1 MPLWSATLE
10 NFAPNK
16 LYFKVRPLVDNV
28 CTTDAYVATW
38 LGILGFL
45 TGDLTVKDLT
55 LDKVLCALYLRNLPL
70 QIDTS
75 IPSPLSCQMFG
86 TPICLASSSP
96 RMTCGLLSSSTMIPL
111 SNEASLLKRLLLV
124 SLLVNLAIHAS
135 S

>member
-28 CTTDAYVATW
+28 CTTDAYVAIW

-55 LDKVLCALYLRNLPL
+55 LDKVLCALYLGNLPL

-86 TPICLASSSP
+86 TPNLSGFKLTSDDLRVAIVLNDDTTQQRGESAQALAL
-96 RMTCGLLSSSTMIPL
+96 GLS
-111 SNEASLLKRLLLV
+111 AR
-124 SLLVNLAIHAS
+124 
-135 S
+135 

>member
-86 TPICLASSSP
+86 TPNLSGFKLTSDDLRVAIVLNDDTTQQRGESAQALAL
-96 RMTCGLLSSSTMIPL
+96 GLF
-111 SNEASLLKRLLLV
+111 AR
-124 SLLVNLAIHAS
+124 
-135 S
+135 